1 MVLRS
6 REKAEEEDESE
17 CRRTTW
23 WRGPCGTTVP
33 NAGEGDHPDE
43 VLGFPTREP
52 GESRSARCSVKSR
65 PVSATLTPVEEEEG
79 ALQGRGTGPKG

>member
-1 MVLRS
+1 MGSERAAQGPVVLPFPMPG
-6 REKAEEEDESE
+6 RETNQQ
-17 CRRTTW
+17 RY
-23 WRGPCGTTVP
+23 
-33 NAGEGDHPDE
+33 
-43 VLGFPTREP
+43 GFPTRDA